1 MKFLVD
7 NQRAILPAYV
17 NSWGLAT
24 CYFSDLI
31 QSQLV
36 LSLINLI
43 FFSGTVILSM

>member
-7 NQRAILPAYV
+7 NQRGILAAYV
-17 NSWGLAT
+17 NSWSLM
-24 CYFSDLI
+24 
-31 QSQLV
+31 V